1 MSKKTTSEIR
11 LLTPQRAPLTP
22 AQEREAVTLLAEL
35 LLDLTAKRRG
45 LHSVGV
51 LDSAS
56 DGAIGSVVR
65 FREEAGKARDA
76 A

>member
-11 LLTPQRAPLTP
+11 LLAPRRAPLTP
-22 AQEREAVTLLAEL
+22 AQEREAVALLAEL
-35 LLDLTAKRRG
+35 LLDAAAKRRG
-45 LHSVGV
+45 LHSAGA

-56 DGAIGSVVR
+56 GSAMDGVAR
-65 FREEAGKARDA
+65 YPEKPGKAREA

>member
-1 MSKKTTSEIR
+1 MSKKRTSEIG
-11 LLTPQRAPLTP
+11 LLTPQWAPLTP
-22 AQEREAVTLLAEL
+22 AQEREAVALLAEL
-35 LLDLTAKRRG
+35 LLDVTAKRRG

-51 LDSAS
+51 LGSAS

-65 FREEAGKARDA
+65 FPEEAGKARDA